1 MASETPE
8 APIIEARLYE
18 PREGAG
24 QLWWGNFLQKRA
36 AQIDRRTKLAGI
48 LYWTPS
54 VNMPLD
60 LFSYIR
66 EAALCFEVA
75 RFLSTI
81 VLSSSAVELILNRDR
96 RTRHHAGL
104 RKIGGWATLNNQNL
118 AIAGSQGLPVGSLI
132 SAGESLA
139 DAQPLKFV
147 TLRNKVAHGE
157 IFHMFRTLTDYDQS
171 AEDEALDQLA
181 KSQRFVVDWFN
192 SAPDVQESH
201 IQNHRW
207 PGLA

>member
-1 MASETPE
+1 MGIF
-8 APIIEARLYE
+8 APAL
-18 PREGAG
+18 
-24 QLWWGNFLQKRA
+24 
-36 AQIDRRTKLAGI
+36 T
-48 LYWTPS
+48 
-54 VNMPLD
+54 NMPLD

-81 VLSSSAVELILNRDR
+81 VLSSSAVELILNRDQ
-96 RTRHHAGL
+96 RTRNHAGL
-104 RKIGGWATLNNQNL
+104 RTIGGWATLNNQNL

-132 SAGESLA
+132 TAGESLT

-157 IFHMFRTLTDYDQS
+157 IFHMFQTLTDYDQS

-192 SAPDVQESH
+192 SAPDVQEGH

-207 PGLA
+207 PGVA